1 MFTCCWCLWP
11 EWSSLKQL
19 LVILSERVS
28 RGGQHWPTLARRRR
42 SKQWGLGKQLE
53 PPCKERLA
61 FGLLATATNDNSSLS
76 YCSKSSKKVTHN
88 RLFVGCFSL
97 EPSILLFGFP
107 LPFTCLSSSHVITLG
122 LRPANQLP
130 LRF

>member
-11 EWSSLKQL
+11 EWPSSKTVAGHPVRESLQ
-19 LVILSERVS
+19 
-28 RGGQHWPTLARRRR
+28 GWPTLANTG
-42 SKQWGLGKQLE
+42 QEEEEQTVGKQLE